1 MTNLNPGVAPDI
13 NTTEGSYVD
22 WGAIVAGAVVAAA
35 ISSLMTAFG
44 AAIGL
49 SAASPYTGQGISVNA
64 LGIASAIYLIWVM
77 VSSFLVGG
85 YLAGRLRRRFHD
97 ASQHESEIRDGS
109 HGLVVWAL
117 GAIMITLLAASSI
130 GGTVKAGAD
139 VVSGSVKALTQ
150 ASGPVEIAIDRLV
163 RTNGT
168 NGPNEAVRASISRII
183 GSSVE
188 NGSISDA
195 DKSYLTSQV
204 ASVAGI
210 SPDEATRR
218 VNDGIAEVN
227 TLADKAKQAAERARK
242 VGIIIGFLSAATL
255 AIAAASAW
263 WAATMGGKHRN
274 EGIEYSPMTSWR

>member
-1 MTNLNPGVAPDI
+1 MTNLNPGIAPD
-13 NTTEGSYVD
+13 NNATEGSYVD

-49 SAASPYTGQGISVNA
+49 SAASPYAGQGISANA
-64 LGIASAIYLIWVM
+64 LGIASALYLIWVM

-117 GAIMITLLAASSI
+117 GAIMIALLAASSI
-130 GGTVKAGAD
+130 SGTLKAGAD
-139 VVSGSVKALTQ
+139 ALGGSVKALTQ

-163 RTNGT
+163 RTNGA

-183 GSSVE
+183 GSSLE

-195 DKSYLTSQV
+195 DKSYLTSQI

-227 TLADKAKQAAERARK
+227 TLANKAKQAAERARK
-242 VGIIIGFLSAATL
+242 IGIIIGFLSAATL
-255 AIAAASAW
+255 AIAAAAAW

-274 EGIEYSPMTSWR
+274 EAVEYSPMTSWR